1 MRYITIFFI
10 LSSLSLYA
18 QKVTVY
24 DADTRDPIAGVAL
37 YNEDKSKSALTDFDG
52 QADISAFES
61 KEIIIFSELAH
72 KEAQFTK
79 EELATTYKFKIFL
92 KQKENQLGEVVLSAS
107 KFAQS
112 RRNIP
117 QKIVGIS
124 SDFILRTN
132 PQTSADLLEKS
143 GQVFV
148 QKSQLGGGSP
158 IIRGFST
165 NRLLITLD
173 GIRFNTAIFRGGNVQ
188 NIVSIDP
195 FTIDRSEVILGPGS
209 VVYGSDAIGGVLNF
223 YTKKPKFSGDKPLV
237 VSGNAL
243 ARYSTANEEN
253 TGHFDINIG
262 TKKWSFLSSASY
274 SDYEDQRQGSNGPDD
289 FRRIDFVQTIDGNDV
304 VIQNDNPN
312 EQVGSGFSSYSL
324 AQKIRF
330 TPNPIWDFNLSV
342 LYSTTSDYDR
352 YDRLFQR
359 DENDQLEFAEWFFGP
374 QDWFLTSFQINKEG
388 QGKLYDRVQATAS
401 FQHFEESRNDRRFGR
416 AALRTRTE
424 RVNVASGSLDFTKTL
439 HNPRNKIFY
448 GTEYVYNHVNSNGS
462 QTDISTG
469 EFSLRSTRYPD
480 GSDWQSLAAYAS
492 GQFEL
497 HPKLRLN
504 TGIRYNQIFI
514 FADFRGNNQFFN
526 FPFEESRLNFG
537 NLTGSAGLNYELSK
551 TVLLKTNL
559 STAFRAPNIDDL
571 GKVFDS
577 DDGDLVIPN
586 PDLRAEYAYN
596 AELGGV
602 FNFGDIVKLD
612 VNGYFTRL
620 NDALVRRDF
629 TLNGSPTLTQIDE
642 ETGEEEVFQIEAIQ
656 NASTAEIWG
665 LESGIEINLSKI
677 VTPGLKVTSQF
688 NLIRGTQEEEDGSL
702 VPVRHVSPDFG
713 NTHISYSKGRWTF
726 DAYVMYAAQFEF
738 EDLSPEIN
746 DRPELFAQD
755 ENGDLFSPRWYTL
768 NFSSQFQLNTH
779 WKFNANLE
787 NITDQRYRTYSSGI
801 SAAGRNLILSASYSF

>member
-188 NIVSIDP
+188 NVVSIDP

-237 VSGNAL
+237 
-243 ARYSTANEEN
+243 
-253 TGHFDINIG
+253 
-262 TKKWSFLSSASY
+262 
-274 SDYEDQRQGSNGPDD
+274 
-289 FRRIDFVQTIDGNDV
+289 DFVQTIDGNDV

-462 QTDISTG
+462 QYWHTI
-469 EFSLRSTRYPD
+469 
-480 GSDWQSLAAYAS
+480 
-492 GQFEL
+492 
-497 HPKLRLN
+497 
-504 TGIRYNQIFI
+504 
-514 FADFRGNNQFFN
+514 
-526 FPFEESRLNFG
+526 
-537 NLTGSAGLNYELSK
+537 
-551 TVLLKTNL
+551 
-559 STAFRAPNIDDL
+559 
-571 GKVFDS
+571 
-577 DDGDLVIPN
+577 
-586 PDLRAEYAYN
+586 
-596 AELGGV
+596 
-602 FNFGDIVKLD
+602 
-612 VNGYFTRL
+612 
-620 NDALVRRDF
+620 
-629 TLNGSPTLTQIDE
+629 
-642 ETGEEEVFQIEAIQ
+642 
-656 NASTAEIWG
+656 
-665 LESGIEINLSKI
+665 
-677 VTPGLKVTSQF
+677 
-688 NLIRGTQEEEDGSL
+688 
-702 VPVRHVSPDFG
+702 
-713 NTHISYSKGRWTF
+713 
-726 DAYVMYAAQFEF
+726 
-738 EDLSPEIN
+738 
-746 DRPELFAQD
+746 
-755 ENGDLFSPRWYTL
+755 
-768 NFSSQFQLNTH
+768 
-779 WKFNANLE
+779 
-787 NITDQRYRTYSSGI
+787 
-801 SAAGRNLILSASYSF
+801 